1 MTDKQHAIVE
11 SALILFSDKGY
22 DAVSTSAISKHA
34 GVSEGLIFRH
44 FNDKKGLLNSLLEI
58 WIVKFEQHLHA
69 IESIEKTDQKIQA
82 VMELPFRL
90 DEADY
95 PYWKL
100 VYSLKWQNN
109 KMIGEYMLTLKDL
122 LEKSLVDLKYPDPLI
137 EAELIISYFDGFI
150 TTVVLKNDSSLAS
163 RLLQTL
169 QKKYV

>member
-58 WIVKFEQHLHA
+58 WIVKFEQHLHV

-109 KMIGEYMLTLKDL
+109 TMIGEYMLTLKDL
-122 LEKSLVDLKYPDPLI
+122 LEKSLMDLKYPDPLI

-150 TTVVLKNDSSLAS
+150 TTVVLKNDSNLAS

>member
-58 WIVKFEQHLHA
+58 WIVKFEQHLHE

-109 KMIGEYMLTLKDL
+109 TMIGEYMLTLKDL
-122 LEKSLVDLKYPDPLI
+122 LEKSLMDLKYPDPLI